1 MQSIPPPCKIP
12 TRVGEPAA
20 FSVTSG
26 PPEIIEIIYH
36 GMSSPI
42 ICSFRR
48 VLIYL
53 IFYRKRIIHPPMT
66 HSSKNFLFLS
76 FMGKKGIYLSSI
88 VMRLNKNF
96 NSNIPESPRHV
107 SSPLG
112 PTFVSSL

>member
-42 ICSFRR
+42 TYMF
-48 VLIYL
+48 VQEGVNLL
-53 IFYRKRIIHPPMT
+53 
-66 HSSKNFLFLS
+66 NFLQ
-76 FMGKKGIYLSSI
+76 KKDY
-88 VMRLNKNF
+88 
-96 NSNIPESPRHV
+96 SP
-107 SSPLG
+107 SYDA
-112 PTFVSSL
+112 